1 MNKVDRNVGLLDSS
15 FILPPSSFTE
25 RHAKINEDSKLK
37 PIARRHIRA
46 GFNSHFDF
54 SDIEC
59 LRRH

>member
-1 MNKVDRNVGLLDSS
+1 MVMLAIPSSS
-15 FILPPSSFTE
+15 FIPHPSSLTE
-25 RHAKINEDSKLK
+25 SHAKINEDSKLK

-46 GFNSHFDF
+46 GLNSHSDF